1 MRDWQ
6 GILHI
11 PATYLRG
18 GFLLGAYAEVRSRR
32 FDTDAVLEKIMQ
44 HDKEGFTSFYE
55 RYRGRVYRFIVR
67 QYGTGEY
74 GKAAYYSTWR
84 HLVVSGLSIK
94 TPKDLK
100 LSFYKYL
107 GKSVQNP
114 GGLKSVEM
122 PSNYLPKDIE
132 ADGNWS
138 LVLLEHFKKLPA
150 EQKRFFLFKHEIG
163 ISETA
168 IAKALDVDKK
178 TIEKRLGRAESLLRE
193 AMKDSGCPVR
203 HSLVRLY
210 RESRVVKP
218 PASWD
223 REIIDSFNM
232 WLMQAEQPQQPT
244 EPVKEE
250 EPAGG
255 LADKF
260 GQFKQQVRS
269 KLSNLGKRSDAKGS
283 RVRKLSSNHH

>member
-1 MRDWQ
+1 M
-6 GILHI
+6 
-11 PATYLRG
+11 
-18 GFLLGAYAEVRSRR
+18 RSRR
-32 FDTDAVLEKIMQ
+32 FDTDAVLEKILR

-84 HLVVSGLSIK
+84 HLVVSGLSTK
-94 TPKDLK
+94 TPKNLK

-114 GGLKSVEM
+114 AGLKSVEM

-132 ADGNWS
+132 QDGNWS
-138 LVLLEHFKKLPA
+138 QVLMEHFKKLSA
-150 EQKRFFLFKHEIG
+150 DQKRIFLFKHEIG

-168 IAKALDVDKK
+168 ISRALDVDKK
-178 TIEKRLGRAESLLRE
+178 TIAKRLGTAETLLRD
-193 AMKDSGCPVR
+193 AMKDSGCPMK
-203 HSLVRLY
+203 HSLERLY

-223 REIIDSFNM
+223 REITDSFNM
-232 WLMQAEQPQQPT
+232 WLMQSEQTQQPAAPT
-244 EPVKEE
+244 AEDKS
-250 EPAGG
+250 AGG
-255 LADKF
+255 LVDKF
-260 GQFKQQVRS
+260 GVFKQQVRS
-269 KLSNLGKRSDAKGS
+269 KLSNLGKRSGSKGS